1 LIAFILSQNQF
12 NNVMI
17 IQDNEP
23 NVPEDPLI
31 EDPCIA
37 YRTKASVMN
46 GLIFIAGLKCSQ
58 RPPASEVT
66 VDGLYLGYNA
76 KEGWS
81 RMRLE
86 SSIVR
91 RRKVQVRMID
101 YGNTVD
107 TVWEKGL
114 WDLNEIS
121 PDLASIPVHQSVV
134 LPLSC
139 LCARVISLNG
149 IDVQSTE
156 ATVQSFAR
164 RHLYPY

>member
-1 LIAFILSQNQF
+1 
-12 NNVMI
+12 MI

-31 EDPCIA
+31 EDPCIS

-58 RPPASEVT
+58 RPHASEVT

-91 RRKVQVRMID
+91 RKKAQVRMID
-101 YGNTVD
+101 YM
-107 TVWEKGL
+107 
-114 WDLNEIS
+114 EI
-121 PDLASIPVHQSVV
+121 
-134 LPLSC
+134 PLT
-139 LCARVISLNG
+139 LFGKRVCG
-149 IDVQSTE
+149 I
-156 ATVQSFAR
+156 
-164 RHLYPY
+164 